1 MTNLSIVIVNYRTWS
16 SLSLCLDSIKRQD
29 NILIDV
35 IVVDN
40 NSDDHQISNFK
51 IQYNW
56 IEWVENSENLGFAKA
71 CNLGAHKSNS
81 DWILFLN
88 PDTILEK
95 NCLKPLLSFCEKNDA
110 YRIIGIKQLNENLQN
125 TNSFGFFLS
134 FWALTGLSRVILRL
148 FRGSNSYFN
157 NNQITYPDW
166 ISGSFVL
173 LRRNDY
179 DLLNGWD
186 EDFWM
191 YYEDMD
197 FCKRANDLGL
207 QVTLLNKWKC
217 IHSHG
222 KASRKSD
229 QIKVR
234 SKSEVIVSSHIF
246 LEKHFNKYVKY
257 PTHLLLIIFQAFELI
272 IKSIFSKN
280 YRNILNNVS
289 RFWFKGVFKNIWK
302 SKMIVNKL

>member
-1 MTNLSIVIVNYRTWS
+1 MTNLSIVIVNYKTWS
-16 SLSLCLDSIKRQD
+16 SLSLCLDSIKKQD

-95 NCLKPLLSFCEKNDA
+95 NCLKPLLSFCEKNDSH
-110 YRIIGIKQLNENLQN
+110 RLIGIKQLNENFQN

-166 ISGSFVL
+166 ISGSFIL

-197 FCKRANDLGL
+197 LCKRANNLGL

-246 LEKHFNKYVKY
+246 LEKHFNKHVKY

-289 RFWFKGVFKNIWK
+289 RFWFKGVFKNMWK
-302 SKMIVNKL
+302 SEMIVNKL

>member
-1 MTNLSIVIVNYRTWS
+1 MTNLSIVIVNYKTWS

-56 IEWVENSENLGFAKA
+56 IEWVENSENLCFDKA

-157 NNQITYPDW
+157 SNQITYPDW

-197 FCKRANDLGL
+197 LCKRANDLGL
-207 QVTLLNKWKC
+207 QVTLLNEWKC

>member
-1 MTNLSIVIVNYRTWS
+1 MTNLSIVIVNYKTWS
-16 SLSLCLDSIKRQD
+16 SLSLCLDSIKKQD

-40 NSDDHQISNFK
+40 KSDDNQISNFK

-110 YRIIGIKQLNENLQN
+110 HRIIGIKQLNENLQN

-157 NNQITYPDW
+157 SNQITYPDW

-197 FCKRANDLGL
+197 LCKRANDLGL
-207 QVTLLNKWKC
+207 QVTLLNEWKC

>member
-1 MTNLSIVIVNYRTWS
+1 MTNLSIVIVNYKTWP
-16 SLSLCLDSIKRQD
+16 SLSLCLDSIKKQE
-29 NILIDV
+29 NILINV

-40 NSDDHQISNFK
+40 NSGDHQISDFK
-51 IQYNW
+51 IRYDWVKW
-56 IEWVENSENLGFAKA
+56 IESSENLGFAKA
-71 CNLGAHKSNS
+71 CNLGASKSNS

-88 PDTILEK
+88 PDTILDK
-95 NCLKPLLSFCEKNDA
+95 NSLKPLLNFCEKNLS
-110 YRIIGIKQLNENLQN
+110 YRIIGIKQLNDNFQN

-134 FWALTGLSRVILRL
+134 FWALTGPSRAVLRL

-157 NNQITYPDW
+157 KNEITFPDW
-166 ISGSFVL
+166 ISGSFIL
-173 LRRNDY
+173 LRHADY

-197 FCKRANDLGL
+197 LCKRAKNLGL
-207 QVTLLNKWKC
+207 QVTLINKWKC

-229 QIKVR
+229 KIKIR
-234 SKSEVIVSSHIF
+234 SKSEVIVSSHIY

-257 PTHLLLIIFQAFELI
+257 STHLLLIIFQAFELI

-280 YRNILNNVS
+280 YRDILNNVS
-289 RFWFKGVFKNIWK
+289 RFWLRGVFKNIWK
-302 SKMIVNKL
+302 SKMALN

>member
-1 MTNLSIVIVNYRTWS
+1 MTNLSIVIVNYKTWS
-16 SLSLCLDSIKRQD
+16 SLSLCLDSIKKQD

-56 IEWVENSENLGFAKA
+56 IEWVESSENLGFAKA

-95 NCLKPLLSFCEKNDA
+95 NCLKPLLSFCEKNDSH
-110 YRIIGIKQLNENLQN
+110 RLIGIKQLNENFQN

-179 DLLNGWD
+179 VLLNGWD

-197 FCKRANDLGL
+197 LCKRANNLGL

-246 LEKHFNKYVKY
+246 LEKHFNKHVRY

-280 YRNILNNVS
+280 YRKILNNVS
-289 RFWFKGVFKNIWK
+289 RFWFKGVFKNMWK
-302 SKMIVNKL
+302 SEMIVNKL

>member
-1 MTNLSIVIVNYRTWS
+1 MTNLSIVIVNYKTWS
-16 SLSLCLDSIKRQD
+16 SLSLCLDSIKKQD

-40 NSDDHQISNFK
+40 KSDDNQISNFK

-157 NNQITYPDW
+157 SNQITYPDW

-197 FCKRANDLGL
+197 LCKRANNLGL
-207 QVTLLNKWKC
+207 QVTLLNEWKC

>member
-1 MTNLSIVIVNYRTWS
+1 LTNLSIVIVNYKTWS
-16 SLSLCLDSIKRQD
+16 SLSLCLDSIKKQD

-40 NSDDHQISNFK
+40 KSDDNQISNFK

-110 YRIIGIKQLNENLQN
+110 HRIIGIKQLNENFQN

-157 NNQITYPDW
+157 NNQITFPDW

-197 FCKRANDLGL
+197 LCKRANNLGL

-222 KASRKSD
+222 KASRKND
-229 QIKVR
+229 KIKVR